1 MLQRMTVLYPAPALS
16 EPVLQWQLLH
26 DQFAAGTGSCRPP
39 APALLLPRPL
49 PPSSFVLEL

>member
-16 EPVLQWQLLH
+16 EPVLQWQLLPA
-26 DQFAAGTGSCRPP
+26 QTAAVLVLQPP

-49 PPSSFVLEL
+49 PPFPFVLEL